1 VENKLRIL
9 RDLAKHL
16 SEVRRLTGW
25 VEVTTGDL
33 DSMLSLTPQARH
45 QQTYVLR
52 QFFAWVKGQRLLLI
66 DPAKALRLGPQP
78 GFVGVLLEPARQ
90 RALLRRWTRDD
101 VHPYERIIGLLAL
114 LHAASNQE
122 IRALNLHDIN
132 ATDRTI
138 ALGRRPF
145 PSPIDPTTWAAV
157 QASLQHRSQLQTLNP
172 HLLVTATTRT
182 RSCPADGSYLT
193 RMLATA
199 GTTPSACR
207 QTRVA
212 QLVTDL
218 DPKLTAAA
226 LGMQDSGL
234 VRYLADNIDHDRL
247 TKTTRK

>member
-1 VENKLRIL
+1 MPPRFWGTL
-9 RDLAKHL
+9 
-16 SEVRRLTGW
+16 
-25 VEVTTGDL
+25 
-33 DSMLSLTPQARH
+33 
-45 QQTYVLR
+45 
-52 QFFAWVKGQRLLLI
+52 
-66 DPAKALRLGPQP
+66 
-78 GFVGVLLEPARQ
+78 
-90 RALLRRWTRDD
+90 
-101 VHPYERIIGLLAL
+101 
-114 LHAASNQE
+114 
-122 IRALNLHDIN
+122 
-132 ATDRTI
+132 
-138 ALGRRPF
+138 RRPF

-172 HLLVTATTRT
+172 HLLVTAITRT